1 MFDSLPSRDLV
12 LVGAGHT
19 NAHILRMWRMHAIP
33 DVRLTVVTP
42 YASATYSGML
52 PGTLAG
58 LYERDEMEID
68 LYRLAASSGA
78 RLIVAE
84 AIGLDPVARRIELRD
99 RPPIR
104 YDICSIG
111 IGSVP
116 ADREIQ
122 ESDPAVL
129 GIKPMATF
137 LDRLDDRLEVLRSKS
152 RLRIHVVGAGA
163 AGVEVSLC
171 LDARLRARGIEAS
184 IEIVDS
190 GSRILNGYSDRLVDL
205 VQRELDARK
214 ITVRREARAT
224 AYRDGELAFAR
235 GIAVPSDLVLWAVR
249 AAAPPVLDGFDLPK
263 DEHGFL
269 AVRPTLRTTA
279 DYPVF
284 VVGDTAAIL
293 DRPVPKAGVYAV
305 REGPILWDN
314 IRRLFESRD
323 LVEYEPQRDFL
334 SLLAFGDGRAVGQ
347 YRGFAAAGE
356 WVWQVKDHIDRSF
369 MNKHQQV
376 EPMTEKMAEKRERA
390 RKKAARATR
399 EIPAMRCR
407 GCGGKVGASVL
418 DEALSRLDIPA
429 SPHVRAGLDAPDDA
443 AILASGSGLDVV
455 SVDFFQ
461 TFLDDPYLV
470 GRVAALHAL
479 SDLYA
484 TGSDPAGAL
493 AIVTVPEGPR
503 DQQTELLHQL
513 LAGGLRELRAAG
525 ATLLGGHT
533 TEAMELTIGY
543 TVLGRLDGRRPFA
556 KGALETGDHLVVTK
570 PIGTATILAGL
581 PLCESRAPWIE
592 AMLESM
598 LVSNAEAARLARDH
612 HATGV
617 TDITGFGLGG
627 HLLEML
633 EASGRHATLRL
644 ADVPL
649 LDGFAE
655 LTAQGVKS
663 SLDKSNREHA
673 SRFDT
678 AHPGV
683 FTTAPFAA
691 LFDPQTAG
699 GLLVAVK
706 PERADALVRDLRAA
720 GCPQAAIVGTV
731 GEASEEPVVRVEA

>member
-19 NAHILRMWRMHAIP
+19 NAHILRMWRMQAIP

-42 YASATYSGML
+42 YARATYSGML

-58 LYERDEMEID
+58 LYQRDEMEID

-78 RLIVAE
+78 RLVIAE
-84 AIGLDPVARRIELRD
+84 ATGLDPVARRIELRD
-99 RPPIR
+99 RPPLR
-104 YDICSIG
+104 YDVCSIG

-116 ADREIQ
+116 AGLEIQ

-137 LDRLDDRLEVLRSKS
+137 LDRLETRLDSLRAKP
-152 RLRIHVVGAGA
+152 LPRIHVVGAGA
-163 AGVEVSLC
+163 AGVEVALC
-171 LDARLRARGIEAS
+171 LEAKLEALRIEAD
-184 IEIVDS
+184 IEIVDA
-190 GSRILNGYSDRLVDL
+190 GSRILAGYSDRLVDL
-205 VQRELDARK
+205 VQDELDRRR

-224 AYRDGELAFAR
+224 AYRDGELVFER
-235 GIAVPSDLVLWAVR
+235 GISVPSDLVLWAVR
-249 AAAPPVLDGFDLPK
+249 ASAPPVLDGFDLPK

-284 VVGDTAAIL
+284 VVGDTAAIV

-305 REGPILWDN
+305 REGPVLWEN
-314 IRRLFESRD
+314 IRRLFDSRD

-334 SLLAFGDGRAVGQ
+334 SLLALGDGRAVGQ

-356 WVWQVKDHIDRSF
+356 WVWQIKDHIDRSF
-369 MNKHQQV
+369 MNKHQRV
-376 EPMTEKMAEKRERA
+376 EPMTEAMAEKRERA
-390 RKKAARATR
+390 RKAAARATR
-399 EIPAMRCR
+399 DVPAMRCR

-418 DEALSRLDIPA
+418 DEALSRLDIPE

-443 AILASGSGLDVV
+443 AILAPGAGLDVV

-461 TFLDDPYLV
+461 SFLDDPYLV

-479 SDLYA
+479 SDLFA
-484 TGSDPAGAL
+484 SGADPAGAL
-493 AIVTVPEGPR
+493 AMVTIPEGPR
-503 DQQTELLHQL
+503 EQQTDLLHQL
-513 LAGGLRELRAAG
+513 LAGGLHELRTAG

-533 TEAMELTIGY
+533 TEAAELTIGY
-543 TVLGRLDGRRPFA
+543 TVLGKLDGRQPFA
-556 KGALETGDHLVVTK
+556 KGALETGDRLVVTK
-570 PIGTATILAGL
+570 PLGTATILAGL
-581 PLCESRAPWIE
+581 PLCESRATWIE
-592 AMLESM
+592 PMLESM
-598 LVSNAEAARLARDH
+598 LVSNAAAARLARDH
-612 HATGV
+612 AATGV

-633 EASGRHATLRL
+633 EASGRHATLQL

-649 LDGFAE
+649 LDGFTE
-655 LTAQGVKS
+655 LATKGVKS
-663 SLDKSNREHA
+663 SLAPSNREHA
-673 SRFDT
+673 SRFD
-678 AHPGV
+678 AGHPHV
-683 FTTAPFAA
+683 LSTAPFAA

-699 GLLVAVK
+699 GLLIAVK
-706 PERADALVRDLRAA
+706 PDRAEALVRGLRAA
-720 GCPQAAIVGTV
+720 GSPRAAAVGTV
-731 GEASEEPVVRVEA
+731 GEASDEPAVRVEA